1 MKNILIKCLFAAL
14 FVGMVAS
21 CKEESPLPNG
31 ILTGINA
38 RVIFAYP
45 DNTYF
50 NLGDISNAALKFD
63 LYSKNTDIDKI
74 EYSAKYKNFA
84 SGITSAAKVV
94 LTVPGSSVV
103 GGKLLAASVTAS
115 DLATA
120 FGVPGGAAGLA
131 GGDSFSFT
139 TKAYLTDGRTYDASN
154 IASSIA
160 QAPGTSSFTSAFT
173 AYVGCASDQA
183 PIVGKYTS
191 IMTYT
196 DDPADFPTPST
207 PQTVTITFKGP
218 EPFRYNISEITAKA
232 YVAFGGQAAGYPGDF
247 FDICGVPVLLPTTTQ
262 FGTVVDWS
270 AGPVPPFSVAKIDK
284 ATANTHIIL
293 NMFETNNQIKWTL
306 DLVKQ

>member
-1 MKNILIKCLFAAL
+1 MKNILNKYLFAVL

-21 CKEESPLPNG
+21 CKNESPLPTG

-38 RVIFAYP
+38 RVVFAYA

-50 NLGDISNAALKFD
+50 NFADISNASLKFD
-63 LYSKNTDIDKI
+63 LYSVNTDIDKI

-84 SGITSAAKVV
+84 SQVTSAAKVV
-94 LTVPGSSVV
+94 LTVPGSSIV
-103 GGKLLAASVTAS
+103 GGKALALNIPAT

-139 TKAYLTDGRTYDASN
+139 TKAYLKDGRTYDASD
-154 IASSIA
+154 IAPSIA

-173 AYVGCASDQA
+173 AYVGCPSDQA
-183 PIVGKYTS
+183 SIAGKYTS

-196 DDPADFPTPST
+196 DDPGDFPTPST

-218 EPFRYNISEITAKA
+218 EPFRYNISEITALA

-247 FDICGVPVLLPTTTQ
+247 FDICGTPTLLPTTTQ

-270 AGPVPPFSVAKIDK
+270 AGPVPPFSVAIIDK
-284 ATANTHIIL
+284 STANTHIVM
-293 NMFETNNQIKWTL
+293 NMYETNNQIKWTL
-306 DLVKQ
+306 DLVKK